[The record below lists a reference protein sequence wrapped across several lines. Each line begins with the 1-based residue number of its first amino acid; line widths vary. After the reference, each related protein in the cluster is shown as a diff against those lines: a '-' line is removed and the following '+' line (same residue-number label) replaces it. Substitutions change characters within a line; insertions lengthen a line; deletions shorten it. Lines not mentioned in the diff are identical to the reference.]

1 MEEVV
6 NGINELWK
14 IGAVLTSII
23 GSYFFVR
30 YQIKKVDD
38 VSCINRTK
46 IDHVEKELDEV
57 KKEAAEIRKDY
68 VAQIH
73 KLEID
78 IMDRIGIIREDLH
91 KAHKEQLILIGQL
104 IKPDANN
111 T

>member
-38 VSCINRTK
+38 VSCINRRK

-68 VAQIH
+68 VQEIH
-73 KLEID
+73 RLEKE
-78 IMDRIGIIREDLH
+78 IMERFVKVREDLH
-91 KAHKEQLILIGQL
+91 LAHKEQLTLIGQL
-104 IKPDANN
+104 IKSDANN
-111 T
+111 A